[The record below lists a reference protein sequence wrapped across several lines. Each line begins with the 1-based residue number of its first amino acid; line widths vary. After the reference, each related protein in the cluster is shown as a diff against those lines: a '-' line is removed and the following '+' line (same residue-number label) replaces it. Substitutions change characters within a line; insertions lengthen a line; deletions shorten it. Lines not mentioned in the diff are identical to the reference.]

1 MKEKETNEIVNP
13 EVQLEIDSM
22 VEEYEIELR
31 KELDL
36 SKANSY
42 KEIEKKKRTF
52 KARVVK
58 NV

>member
-22 VEEYEIELR
+22 FEEYEIELR

-36 SKANSY
+36 SKANSL
-42 KEIEKKKRTF
+42 IN
-52 KARVVK
+52 KAMSLEPT
-58 NV
+58 NFQSASY